1 MKKILISVFLI
12 LFLVSCATSNV
23 MSFRTTEGLRLFIK
37 PITLNGEY
45 DVKADMNIPCD
56 DFKISGDVVVN
67 YSIFFPAG
75 SEPNLKSAV
84 LTFEVKGETF
94 NVFNPVMMFIE
105 SASGKK
111 QEARF
116 TSVLDAE
123 KMKAL
128 CENADYIS
136 ASLIINSAFSLAA
149 ASISVA
155 LKLVE
160 ITFSTY

>member
-1 MKKILISVFLI
+1 MNMKKIILI
-12 LFLVSCATSNV
+12 LVIFLLISCATSNV

-45 DVKADMNIPCD
+45 DVNVDMNIPCD

-75 SEPNLKSAV
+75 SEPNIKSAV
-84 LTFEVKGETF
+84 LTFEVNGEVL
-94 NVFNPVMMFIE
+94 NVLNPVMMFIE
-105 SASGKK
+105 SAGGKK

-123 KMKAL
+123 TMKIL
-128 CENADYIS
+128 CKNADSIS
-136 ASLIINSAFSLAA
+136 ASLIIKNKIISL
-149 ASISVA
+149 STS
-155 LKLVE
+155 KLSKSLNE
-160 ITFSTY
+160 MNLNLL